1 MKEKTLGMASIMGP
15 EWEPAGI
22 VSRKIAEMLDHTVA
36 LPQPRAKSGVV
47 SVGGPSVASP
57 PADALDR
64 LVQGAVNRQLLGGP
78 AAVLEAMPQLD
89 NRELQRGT
97 VALGRPGG
105 CREHQIDWQVM
116 SRVSPNRGA
125 YAPPKGII
133 ASVSAP
139 SLPRDASRRFT
150 GREPNQNSLP
160 KRMALGTS
168 SSPTIQWYPG
178 LQHAGKL
185 GSMNGS
191 P

>member
-22 VSRKIAEMLDHTVA
+22 VSRKIAEMLDRTA
-36 LPQPRAKSGVV
+36 PLPQPRAKSVVV
-47 SVGGPSVASP
+47 SAGGPSGASP

-64 LVQGAVNRQLLGGP
+64 LVQGADNRQLLGGP
-78 AAVLEAMPQLD
+78 QAMPQLD
-89 NRELQRGT
+89 NRDLQRGT
-97 VALGRPGG
+97 AALGRPGG

-116 SRVSPNRGA
+116 TRVSPNRGA
-125 YAPPKGII
+125 YAPPKGMT

-139 SLPRDASRRFT
+139 ALPRDASHRFS
-150 GREPNQNSLP
+150 GREPNQKSLP
-160 KRMALGTS
+160 RRIVLGTS
-168 SSPTIQWYPG
+168 SSPTVQWNPG

>member
-22 VSRKIAEMLDHTVA
+22 VSRKIAEMLDRTAA
-36 LPQPRAKSGVV
+36 LPQPRATSVVV
-47 SVGGPSVASP
+47 SAGGPSVASP
-57 PADALDR
+57 SADALDR
-64 LVQGAVNRQLLGGP
+64 LVQGADNR
-78 AAVLEAMPQLD
+78 PQLD
-89 NRELQRGT
+89 NRELQRGIA
-97 VALGRPGG
+97 VLGRPGG
-105 CREHQIDWQVM
+105 EHQIDWQVM

-125 YAPPKGII
+125 YASPKGIT

-139 SLPRDASRRFT
+139 SLPREASQRFT
-150 GREPNQNSLP
+150 GRAPNTKSLP
-160 KRMALGTS
+160 RRMALGTS